1 MLGRRPDAFEAGLA
15 DLVAACES
23 GVDLAGVLEAARRA
37 ASAAA
42 GGAEAA
48 AYAIADDGT
57 NLRLVGG
64 PGVDELA
71 IPAEPEPQ
79 HVDGAWVV
87 PLISARRTV
96 GCLLVRAPAG
106 ARIARVRLVAGI
118 AAQAVEVARLWEA
131 VAGGASHDPLT
142 GLPGHRSFDRVLAR
156 ELSRAMRTGDSVA
169 VGVVAVDGMTERN
182 EADGLPAGDE
192 LLRTAAEC
200 FGGGVRPYDTVCR
213 LGGNDFAPGAA
224 RDGGRAGAR
233 PHRTA
238 GRRLRGVDRRSD
250 RLGRSR
256 GVPGERR
263 HPGRAD
269 AARDGRPLLGQAR
282 RRRARRRLRR
292 RRRRGALGRG
302 ACPPARARH
311 LRADAARP

>member
-1 MLGRRPDAFEAGLA
+1 MRRRRPDPFEPGLA

-71 IPAEPEPQ
+71 IPAEPEPH
-79 HVDGAWVV
+79 HVGGAWLV
-87 PLISARRTV
+87 PLSSARRTV

-156 ELSRAMRTGDSVA
+156 ELSRARSEEHTS
-169 VGVVAVDGMTERN
+169 
-182 EADGLPAGDE
+182 E
-192 LLRTAAEC
+192 L
-200 FGGGVRPYDTVCR
+200 
-213 LGGNDFAPGAA
+213 
-224 RDGGRAGAR
+224 
-233 PHRTA
+233 
-238 GRRLRGVDRRSD
+238 
-250 RLGRSR
+250 
-256 GVPGERR
+256 
-263 HPGRAD
+263 
-269 AARDGRPLLGQAR
+269 Q
-282 RRRARRRLRR
+282 
-292 RRRRGALGRG
+292 
-302 ACPPARARH
+302 
-311 LRADAARP
+311 